1 MMLATFILSER
12 RDRQCEVKALK
23 GTCVKPNCDI
33 VGGED
38 DILVHSAQSLNMVS
52 QNNSQECPS

>member
-1 MMLATFILSER
+1 MLATFILSER

-38 DILVHSAQSLNMVS
+38 DILVHSAQSLNIG
-52 QNNSQECPS
+52 QPK